1 MLLFDLL
8 WGFNSRLIHH
18 SSTIHYVC
26 RIILPLMIKIVCVCM
41 CVCECQGLLLP
52 SIEIQAMSAAVEL
65 GVRLDHGAV

>member
-1 MLLFDLL
+1 
-8 WGFNSRLIHH
+8 
-18 SSTIHYVC
+18 
-26 RIILPLMIKIVCVCM
+26 MIKIVCVCM